1 MCCVSHLWFAVD
13 CRSLPLRLSLQA
25 PPLAPP
31 LVFQPPSHTSS
42 MTSRYLASL
51 ERWAEP
57 LAHDLVF
64 NHELWETGFSCF
76 VSRSYLFRASTMDR
90 HTSLRLS
97 LSDGILCGSVHSHCC
112 LFPSISPS
120 SPSLLLAS
128 IPPFSPFPLC
138 LPSPSLFLTSGA
150 LQVPECNGSCWERQT
165 KDN

>member
-1 MCCVSHLWFAVD
+1 MCCVSHLWFGVD

-42 MTSRYLASL
+42 VTSRYLASL

-64 NHELWETGFSCF
+64 NHELWETRFSCF

-90 HTSLRLS
+90 HTPLRLR
-97 LSDGILCGSVHSHCC
+97 LSDGILCGWQCSSSLLPLPLHVSLLPLSPPC
-112 LFPSISPS
+112 LPHPSCFSFPSLVAFSLPLPCIRCSTSP
-120 SPSLLLAS
+120 
-128 IPPFSPFPLC
+128 
-138 LPSPSLFLTSGA
+138 
-150 LQVPECNGSCWERQT
+150 
-165 KDN
+165 